1 MEKIIL
7 INDDKAISV
16 DNEAQAA
23 AQPAR
28 LSKTRISVCI
38 DSHWRGC
45 GFSFQPSFPPKA
57 PTSRLTSRAEV
68 RLRMIRVSDT
78 AAAVVSPGQE
88 TLPGRAGNKAQLLS
102 IHLFI
107 FFVIFVPV
115 RRRPSLLTPSPA
127 FLTSRRAGERCGLF
141 NY

>member
-16 DNEAQAA
+16 DNNEAQAA
-23 AQPAR
+23 AQPAH

-45 GFSFQPSFPPKA
+45 GFSFQPSFPPKP
-57 PTSRLTSRAEV
+57 PTSRLTSRTEV

-102 IHLFI
+102 ILF
-107 FFVIFVPV
+107 FFFFLLFLYPSVVVLPSSHP
-115 RRRPSLLTPSPA
+115 RR
-127 FLTSRRAGERCGLF
+127 LF
-141 NY
+141 